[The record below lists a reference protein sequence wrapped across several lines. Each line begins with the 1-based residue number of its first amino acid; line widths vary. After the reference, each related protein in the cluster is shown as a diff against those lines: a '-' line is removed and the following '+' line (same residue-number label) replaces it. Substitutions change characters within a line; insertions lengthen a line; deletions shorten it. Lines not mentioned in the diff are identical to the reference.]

1 MMKGRK
7 LGSILNHIIFHI
19 HFEILFLYLLLFFS
33 IIMPIIAVVIATLG
47 RIIKGILRINI
58 IDNLASIVSRLFN
71 LVGDNFL
78 LISTIMIV
86 FIIFIISLQRIKKG
100 VFSDSFLIVKLFRNY
115 NSEFRIFSGLYI
127 PLVLLGI
134 YSIFFIMERNFYYFN
149 LVRFLIVAIV
159 GFTLLNYAEQINI
172 IMMNIKEIGATNK
185 RTRNDYLTEDFTKQ
199 SQDMLDNIDS
209 NIKESIENQLKS
221 EKLKTELITNISHDL
236 KTPLTSI
243 INYTD
248 LLKKEELEDEDIKT
262 YIDVLD
268 RNSQRLKVL
277 ITDLVEASKTE
288 TGNVILNPQKLALNE
303 LIYQVYSEFDRVFQ
317 DNGISFVFAP
327 SEEFFVF
334 ADGSHLGRVIENII
348 GNASKYSQEKTRVYV
363 ITKDEGDY
371 ISLLIKN
378 ISKDELNITPDELMQ
393 RFVRGERSRHTEGSG
408 LGLYIA
414 RNLIELMNG
423 QFTISIDGDLF
434 GIEILIPKAK

>member
-1 MMKGRK
+1 MKGRK

-33 IIMPIIAVVIATLG
+33 IIMPIIAIVIATLG

-86 FIIFIISLQRIKKG
+86 FIIFIISLQRIKKD

-127 PLVLLGI
+127 SLILVGLYFVL
-134 YSIFFIMERNFYYFN
+134 FIMERNFYYFN
-149 LVRFLIVAIV
+149 FVRFLIVAIV

-172 IMMNIKEIGATNK
+172 IMINIKEIGATNK
-185 RTRNDYLTEDFTKQ
+185 MTRNDYLTEDFTKK

-221 EKLKTELITNISHDL
+221 ERLKTELITNISHDL

-317 DNGISFVFAP
+317 DNEISFIFAP
-327 SEEFFVF
+327 NEEFFVF

-348 GNASKYSQEKTRVYV
+348 GNASKYSQEKTRVYA
-363 ITKDEGDY
+363 ITREEGAY